1 MAAII
6 TSKFRFHN
14 AEQFK
19 ESFSEAAPTNY
30 YMFIGRPSAFASGTT
45 GGSDSAPPTPVD
57 NRRLEAYTWDDM
69 LAAKKIDST
78 GVTHAIPRRDL
89 DVSGATTYDMYRP
102 NYSASNTAK
111 SGATSLFDSTFYFM
125 TSAYRVYK
133 VLDNGGG
140 TGIAWTAAEPTSEAR
155 DPFAV
160 PVTGGNYWIK
170 YMFTL
175 TTTQV
180 QNFLTPDFIPTL
192 ITPQAAGNV
201 RSDGGL
207 DIIKVTT
214 AGLSLQG
221 GSAWGEA
228 ADREVLNVPIRGDG
242 TGGLCK
248 VTIGGT
254 SGTADGT
261 VTDCR
266 VTSANEDHSGYTQGT
281 VLPADIIEQHNI
293 QFSGGALTFSA
304 NPAFEVII
312 GPDGGHGSNPARE
325 LGGHFCLTDVK
336 LQQTEAFDF
345 SVVNDFRQIGIVRN
359 PYSYG
364 TTSAFTGSTARQT
377 FAVKIDTTAGVFQV
391 DEKIYQTIAG
401 KVASG
406 ITSFAGSGGTVTVT
420 CGAAHNLTSG
430 QMVKVT
436 GGTFAT
442 NATGHQGTHHITV
455 TSPTVFTYK
464 VTTSMAPSGSF
475 TKGSVAYTTFSP
487 QGIVVEWDATNKILF
502 YVQNVYDNQ
511 GTDATWKQNIPF
523 GGNSTIT
530 GDTSNAT
537 GVPHVASSA
546 TVNNTVFVAGY
557 ASPELQPDTG
567 DVIYIENRKP
577 ISRASDQ
584 TEDVKLV
591 VEF

>member
-57 NRRLEAYTWDDM
+57 NRRSEAYHWDDM

-102 NYSASNTAK
+102 NYSASNTAN
-111 SGATSLFDSTFYFM
+111 SSATSLFDSTFYFM

-133 VLDNGGG
+133 VLENKSNG
-140 TGIAWTAAEPTSEAR
+140 AWTAAEPTSEAAP
-155 DPFAV
+155 PFAA
-160 PVTGGNYWIK
+160 GGYTIK

-175 TTTQV
+175 STSQV
-180 QNFLTPDFIPTL
+180 QNFLTPDFIPVLT
-192 ITPQAAGNV
+192 TAVTNNA
-201 RSDGGL
+201 RTDGGL
-207 DIIKVTT
+207 DIIKITT
-214 AGLSLQG
+214 AGLSLVG
-221 GSAWGEA
+221 GSAWNVA
-228 ADREVLNVPIRGDG
+228 ANRLVVNVPVRGDG
-242 TGGLCK
+242 TGALCS
-248 VTIGGT
+248 VIIGGT
-254 SGTADGT
+254 DGT
-261 VTDCR
+261 LDGTITTCTVN
-266 VTSANEDHSGYTQGT
+266 SEGSGYTHGA
-281 VLPADIIEQHNI
+281 VLAADIIEQHNI
-293 QFSGGALTFSA
+293 QNSGSVLSFSA
-304 NPAFEVII
+304 NPVFEVII
-312 GPDGGHGSNPARE
+312 GPDGGHGSNPAKE

-336 LQQTEAFDF
+336 LAQTEAFDF

-359 PYSYG
+359 PFSYG
-364 TTSAFTGSTARQT
+364 TTSSFTGSSARQT
-377 FAVKIDTTAGVFQV
+377 SAIKLASNSGTFVV
-391 DEKIYQTIAG
+391 DEKISQTIAG
-401 KVASG
+401 KVAG
-406 ITSFAGSGGTVTVT
+406 DITSFAASGTTVTVT
-420 CGAAHNLTSG
+420 CGAAHNLTTG

-436 GGTFAT
+436 GGSFAT
-442 NATGHQGTHHITV
+442 NATGHQGTHHITE
-455 TSPTVFTYK
+455 SSSTVFTY
-464 VTTSMAPSGSF
+464 VVSSSRAPSGAF
-475 TKGSVAYTTFSP
+475 TKGSVAYTTFAP
-487 QGIVVEWDATNKILF
+487 EAIVVEYDATNNILF

-511 GTDATWKQNIPF
+511 GTSATYKQNIPF
-523 GGNSTIT
+523 SGNSTIT
-530 GDTSNAT
+530 GATSNAT
-537 GVPHVASSA
+537 GVPHTASSA

-557 ASPELQPDTG
+557 ANPELQPDSG